1 MMNKLTSFSMKNVA
15 AVLIICAI
23 LFGAGGLSAVSLKQE
38 TMPDISLPMV
48 FVTTVYTAP
57 PRDVMEDVSKPIE
70 KAIAGA
76 DGVKKI
82 HSTSSDN
89 FSMIQVELENG
100 RKPEDAKQDIESL
113 LANVKLPQKA
123 DKPQVLTF
131 GFGSIPVY
139 NLAISGTNGMSQ
151 EELDRI
157 FNDIFEPTLGTITGL
172 DHVDAIGN
180 QEALLKLKLDLN
192 AILNYGLTPNQ
203 VSQSIQASIISSP
216 AGSVTFAGNN
226 QMVRI
231 RSDLDSLYSL
241 ENMKITTAAGNT
253 VLLNQI
259 AKVEAISESTFFARL
274 NGEPAIAVSLFKTKD
289 ANTVQFA
296 AQIDELVEQWKTEY
310 PNITFTTI
318 MNQAVE
324 VKKSINGMLK
334 EGAIGAFLAA
344 AMILL
349 FLRNVRMTLIV
360 LVSIP
365 LSVLL
370 TLLVM
375 SGLDITLNIMTL
387 GGLTIAIGR
396 VVDDS
401 IVVIENIYSELQK
414 SQERNESVIKLATA
428 RVASAITSSTIT
440 TVGVFAPIAMVG
452 GILGDIFRPFAITL
466 VVSLLASLL
475 VALTVI
481 PMLAKLLVLN
491 SGNIQHHES
500 TDGKFMQAYKRIIG
514 WALDNP
520 KKTVLTSVLLLV
532 VTIGGTVPFLGSEF
546 IPESMNGKEMQFN
559 ISMQRETSMETMDA
573 KVKEIEALL
582 AEQKDPMGNP
592 AFTYVESMVGYDNS
606 DDRVPYKSII
616 LTSSSEDSDPT
627 ALVKEMEE
635 KIARLMPNGSEV
647 TGNLA
652 ASAGMGTGEDF
663 AYLLKGDDLL
673 QLEAGAALIKQKME
687 EFPEL
692 TDIKDSLSEKK
703 TEVEV
708 KVDQNKARL
717 YGLTA
722 AQVLESV
729 SSWLSEVKLGEYRFD
744 NTVFN
749 VTIMLDDHYKDSL
762 LKLGQF
768 QIRTPTNMI
777 VNLTDV
783 AQVRQADAPTSITRE
798 NQEQYVKITAAID
811 SKNKGGVSGKVS
823 LALKEVELPGG
834 VRTETQGVND
844 DIQSSIEQMLLAMA
858 AAVCIVYLVMVL
870 AFGNASAPFVIL
882 FSLPLAAIGGFLGL
896 FLTGQTINV
905 TSLIGF
911 LMLIGVVVTNAIVLI
926 DRVQQNE
933 EAGMGTRESLMEAGM
948 SRFRP
953 IIMTAGATIM
963 AMMPMALGFSEGA
976 LISKGLSVVVIGGL
990 TTSTILTLVVVPVMY
1005 ELIANMKSRFSRK
1018 RKTKP
1023 NVSGGHANPMGH

>member
-1 MMNKLTSFSMKNVA
+1 MNKLTSFSMKNVA
-15 AVLIICAI
+15 AILIICAI

-38 TMPDISLPMV
+38 TMPDISLPLV

-57 PRDVMEDVSKPIE
+57 PRDVMEDVSKPLE

-76 DGVKKI
+76 EGVKKI

-89 FSMIQVELENG
+89 FSMIQIELANG

-123 DKPQVLTF
+123 EKPQVLTF

-139 NLAISGTNGMSQ
+139 NLAISGKNGMSQ

-157 FNDIFEPTLGTITGL
+157 FNDIFEPTLGTLSGL

-203 VSQSIQASIISSP
+203 VSQSIQASIVSSP
-216 AGSVTFAGNN
+216 AGSVKFGGNN

-231 RSDLDSLYSL
+231 NSDLDSLYGL
-241 ENMKITTAAGNT
+241 ENMKLTTPTGDT
-253 VLLNQI
+253 VLLKQI
-259 AKVEAISESTFFARL
+259 AKVEAISESTFLSRL
-274 NGEPAIAVSLFKTKD
+274 NGEPAIAVSLFKTKE
-289 ANTVQFA
+289 ANTVQFS
-296 AQIDELVEQWKTEY
+296 AQIDKLVEQWKAEY
-310 PNITFTTI
+310 PDVSFTTI

-349 FLRNVRMTLIV
+349 FLRNMRMTLIV

-375 SGLDITLNIMTL
+375 NGLDISLNIMTL

-414 SQERNESVIKLATA
+414 SQNRNESVIKLATA

-440 TVGVFAPIAMVG
+440 TVGVFAPISFVG

-491 SGNIQHHES
+491 SDNVKHHES
-500 TDGKFMQAYKRIIG
+500 ADGKFMSAYKRLIG
-514 WALDNP
+514 WALANP

-532 VTIGGTVPFLGSEF
+532 VTVGGTVPFLGSEF
-546 IPESMNGKEMQFN
+546 IPESLNGKDMQFS
-559 ISMQRETSMETMDA
+559 IRMQRETSFETMDA

-582 AEQKDPMGNP
+582 AEQKDPKGEA
-592 AFTYVESMVGYDNS
+592 AFTYIESMVGYDNS
-606 DDRVPYKSII
+606 DDRVPYKSVV
-616 LTSSSEDSDPT
+616 LASSSEASNPT
-627 ALVKEMEE
+627 ELVKETEA
-635 KIARLMPNGSEV
+635 KIAALLPSGSEV
-647 TGNLA
+647 TGNLTA
-652 ASAGMGTGEDF
+652 TAGMGTGEDF

-673 QLEAGAALIKQKME
+673 QLEAGAALIKEKMR

-692 TDIKDSLSEKK
+692 SDIKDSLSEKK

-729 SSWLSEVKLGEYRFD
+729 SSWLSEVKFGEYRFD
-744 NTVFN
+744 NTVFR
-749 VTIMLDDHYKDSL
+749 VTIMLDDRFKDSL

-783 AQVRQADAPTSITRE
+783 AQVRQTDAPSSITRE
-798 NQEQYVKITAAID
+798 NQEQYVKISASID
-811 SKNKGGVSGKVS
+811 SRNKGGVSNQVSEALKSVS
-823 LALKEVELPGG
+823 LPNGI
-834 VRTETQGVND
+834 RTETQGVND
-844 DIQSSIEQMLLAMA
+844 DIQSSIQQMMLAMA
-858 AAVCIVYLVMVL
+858 AAICIVYLVMVL

-933 EAGMGTRESLMEAGM
+933 EAGMDTREALIEAGM

-953 IIMTAGATIM
+953 IIMTAGATIV
-963 AMMPMALGFSEGA
+963 AMLPMALGFSEGA

-990 TTSTILTLVVVPVMY
+990 TTSTVLTLVVVPVMY
-1005 ELIANMKSRFSRK
+1005 ELITNIKKRLTRK
-1018 RKTKP
+1018 RRTKP
-1023 NVSGGHANPMGH
+1023 GVPSGPAAPTH

>member
-15 AVLIICAI
+15 AILIICAI
-23 LFGAGGLSAVSLKQE
+23 LFGAGGISAVSLKQE
-38 TMPDISLPMV
+38 TMPDISLPML

-89 FSMIQVELENG
+89 FSMIQIELENG

-113 LANVKLPQKA
+113 LANVQLPQKA

-139 NLAISGTNGMSQ
+139 NLAISGKDGMSQ

-157 FNDIFEPTLGTITGL
+157 FNEIFEPTLGTINGL

-180 QEALLKLKLDLN
+180 QEAILKLKLDLN
-192 AILNYGLTPNQ
+192 AILNYGMTPNQ

-216 AGSVTFAGNN
+216 AGSVTFSGNK

-241 ENMKITTAAGNT
+241 ENMKITTATGDT
-253 VLLNQI
+253 LLLNQI
-259 AKVEAISESTFFARL
+259 AKVEAISESTFLARL
-274 NGEPAIAVSLFKTKD
+274 NGEPAIAVSMFKTKD
-289 ANTVQFA
+289 ANTVQFS
-296 AQIDELVEQWKTEY
+296 AQIDEKIEQWKSEY

-344 AMILL
+344 MMILL

-414 SQERNESVIKLATA
+414 SHERNESVIKLATA

-491 SGNIQHHES
+491 SRNNKHHES
-500 TDGKFMQAYKRIIG
+500 TDGKFMQMYKRIFG
-514 WALDNP
+514 WALANP
-520 KKTVLTSVLLLV
+520 KKTVLTSMLLLV
-532 VTIGGTVPFLGSEF
+532 VTLGGTLPFLGSEF
-546 IPESMNGKEMQFN
+546 IPESLNGKEMQFN

-573 KVKEIEALL
+573 KVTEIEALL
-582 AEQKDPMGNP
+582 AEQKDPKGNP
-592 AFTYVESMVGYDNS
+592 AFTYIESMVGYDNG
-606 DDRVPYKSII
+606 DDRVPYKSVV
-616 LTSSSEDSDPT
+616 LTSSSEDSNPAD
-627 ALVKEMEE
+627 LVKEVEA
-635 KIARLMPNGSEV
+635 KIAQLMPSGSEV
-647 TGNLA
+647 TGSMMA
-652 ASAGMGTGEDF
+652 TAGMGTGEDF
-663 AYLLKGDDLL
+663 AYLLKGEDLL

-729 SSWLSEVKLGEYRFD
+729 ASWLSEEKLGEHRFD
-744 NTVFN
+744 NTVFD
-749 VTIMLDDHYKDSL
+749 VKIMLDDPYKDSL

-777 VNLTDV
+777 VNLTDI
-783 AQVRQADAPTSITRE
+783 AQVRQTDAPASITRE
-798 NQEQYVKITAAID
+798 NQEQYVKITAKID
-811 SKNKGGVSGKVS
+811 SRNKGGVSNKVS
-823 LALKEVELPGG
+823 LALEEVKLPNG

-844 DIQSSIEQMLLAMA
+844 DIQSSIQQMLLAMV

-933 EAGMGTRESLMEAGM
+933 EAGMDTREALMEAGM

-1005 ELIANMKSRFSRK
+1005 ELIANMKNRLSRK
-1018 RKTKP
+1018 RKSKS
-1023 NVSGGHANPMGH
+1023 NVSSGHVNPMSH

>member
-15 AVLIICAI
+15 AILIICAI

-38 TMPDISLPMV
+38 TMPDISLPLV

-57 PRDVMEDVSKPIE
+57 PRDVMEDVSKPLE

-76 DGVKKI
+76 EGVKKI

-89 FSMIQVELENG
+89 FSMIQIELANG

-123 DKPQVLTF
+123 EKPQVLTF

-139 NLAISGTNGMSQ
+139 NLAISGKNGMSQ

-157 FNDIFEPTLGTITGL
+157 FNDIFEPTLGTLSGL

-203 VSQSIQASIISSP
+203 VSQSIQASIVSSP
-216 AGSVTFAGNN
+216 AGSVKFGGNN

-231 RSDLDSLYSL
+231 NSDLDSLYGL
-241 ENMKITTAAGNT
+241 ENMKLTTPTGDT
-253 VLLNQI
+253 VLLKQI
-259 AKVEAISESTFFARL
+259 AKVEAISESTFLSRL
-274 NGEPAIAVSLFKTKD
+274 NGEPAIAVSLFKTKE
-289 ANTVQFA
+289 ANTVQFS
-296 AQIDELVEQWKTEY
+296 AQIDKLVEQWKAEY
-310 PNITFTTI
+310 PDVSFTTI

-349 FLRNVRMTLIV
+349 FLRNMRMTLIV

-375 SGLDITLNIMTL
+375 NGLDISLNIMTL

-414 SQERNESVIKLATA
+414 SQNRNESVIKLATA

-440 TVGVFAPIAMVG
+440 TVGVFAPISFVG

-491 SGNIQHHES
+491 SDNVKHHES
-500 TDGKFMQAYKRIIG
+500 ADGKFMSAYKRLIG
-514 WALDNP
+514 WALANP

-532 VTIGGTVPFLGSEF
+532 VTVGGTVPFLGSEF
-546 IPESMNGKEMQFN
+546 IPESLNGKDMQFS
-559 ISMQRETSMETMDA
+559 IRMQRETSFETMDA

-582 AEQKDPMGNP
+582 AEQKDPKGEA
-592 AFTYVESMVGYDNS
+592 AFTYIESMVGYDNS
-606 DDRVPYKSII
+606 DDRVPYKSVV
-616 LTSSSEDSDPT
+616 LASSSEASNPT
-627 ALVKEMEE
+627 ELVKETEA
-635 KIARLMPNGSEV
+635 KIAALLPSGSEV
-647 TGNLA
+647 TGNLTA
-652 ASAGMGTGEDF
+652 TAGMGTGEDF

-673 QLEAGAALIKQKME
+673 QLEAGAALIKEKMR

-692 TDIKDSLSEKK
+692 SDIKDSLSEKK

-729 SSWLSEVKLGEYRFD
+729 SSWLSEVKFGEYRFD
-744 NTVFN
+744 NTVFR
-749 VTIMLDDHYKDSL
+749 VTIMLDDRFKDSL

-783 AQVRQADAPTSITRE
+783 AQVRQTDAPSSITRE
-798 NQEQYVKITAAID
+798 NQEQYVKISASID
-811 SKNKGGVSGKVS
+811 SRNKGGVSNQVSEALKSVS
-823 LALKEVELPGG
+823 LPNGI
-834 VRTETQGVND
+834 RTETQGVND
-844 DIQSSIEQMLLAMA
+844 DIQSSIQQMMLAMA
-858 AAVCIVYLVMVL
+858 AAICIVYLVMVL

-933 EAGMGTRESLMEAGM
+933 EAGMDTREALIEAGM

-953 IIMTAGATIM
+953 IIMTAGATIV
-963 AMMPMALGFSEGA
+963 AMLPMALGFSEGA

-990 TTSTILTLVVVPVMY
+990 TTSTVLTLVVVPVMY
-1005 ELIANMKSRFSRK
+1005 ELITNIKKRLTRK
-1018 RKTKP
+1018 RRTKP
-1023 NVSGGHANPMGH
+1023 GVPSGPAAPTH